1 MNKEQLIIMRFIIGI
16 FALSAVLFSPLL
28 SGAAD
33 PFEALSAIRVQAKT
47 APAFSLPQV
56 DGKTVSL
63 SDFRGKAVLLGIFKT
78 F

>member
-1 MNKEQLIIMRFIIGI
+1 MHFIIGVL
-16 FALSAVLFSPLL
+16 ALLAVLFSPLL
-28 SGAAD
+28 SSAAD
-33 PFEALSAIRVQAKT
+33 PFVALSAIRVQPKT

-63 SDFRGKAVLLGIFKT
+63 ADFRGKAVLLGFFKT

>member
-1 MNKEQLIIMRFIIGI
+1 MNFVIRLL
-16 FALSAVLFSPLL
+16 ALLAVLFSPLL
-28 SGAAD
+28 SSAAD
-33 PFEALSAIRVQAKT
+33 SFEALSAIPVQAKT

>member
-1 MNKEQLIIMRFIIGI
+1 MHFIVILA
-16 FALSAVLFSPLL
+16 FSAVLFSALL

-33 PFEALSAIRVQAKT
+33 PFEALSGIRVQPKT

-63 SDFRGKAVLLGIFKT
+63 ADFSGKAVLLGFFKT